1 MTKRMMMLIY
11 RLFLHAYLLTY
22 PLIYIPTKETR
33 RSIRDTKWSGQS
45 SVGTHSLAYSLT
57 HLTTYSLTEESVM
70 STRTYSD
77 LTSRIGL
84 AFGDVISL
92 LSFAAIGR
100 SNHGAHSLTYSLAHL
115 LTHSPTHSGEVLDP
129 IQLLTTAFPFLFTW
143 LTLAP
148 LLGAYSRDATSSRNK
163 VFVGILPAWI
173 VTIPLALCLR
183 GVIKGAVP
191 PTPFIIVSLVS
202 TYVIL
207 SAWRYLYVRLNGE
220 TSDKGDRQ
228 AGVFEIFKMVGTL
241 MRRW

>member
-11 RLFLHAYLLTY
+11 RLFLHAYLLIY
-22 PLIYIPTKETR
+22 SLIYIPTKETR

-45 SVGTHSLAYSLT
+45 SVGTRSLAYSLT

-100 SNHGAHSLTYSLAHL
+100 SNHGAHSLTYSLTHL